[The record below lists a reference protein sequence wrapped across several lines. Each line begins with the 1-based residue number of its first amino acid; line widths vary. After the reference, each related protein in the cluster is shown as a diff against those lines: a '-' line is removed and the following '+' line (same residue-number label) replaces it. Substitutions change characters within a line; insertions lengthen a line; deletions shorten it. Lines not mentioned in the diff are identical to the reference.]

1 MPKTMKNHSLKK
13 NELIELSEVLFME
26 KGYEATSIEDILKA
40 SGLSKGGFYHYFK
53 SKEEVLVESMRR
65 FAEDM
70 LQELEPIVEAEGLSA
85 LDKLN
90 RFMEKKVE
98 LQSSKKDLAKYF
110 IMLTQSDFTYYRYIT
125 TITEMYIKPFTAII
139 QQGVDEGVFKVEFP
153 RETADILLRAIT
165 SVPQS
170 IYYREYLDDEEAGKR
185 YKASIEAI
193 AARTLGIDK
202 NTLRIF

>member
-1 MPKTMKNHSLKK
+1 MPKTMKNHNLKK
-13 NELIELSEVLFME
+13 SELVELSEALFIE
-26 KGYEATSIEDILKA
+26 RGYEATSIEDILKA

-53 SKEEVLVESMRR
+53 SKEEVLIESMRS

-70 LQELEPIVEAEGLSA
+70 LQELEPIIEAEGVSA

-90 RFMEKKVE
+90 RFMEKKQE
-98 LQSSKKDLAKYF
+98 LQSSKRDLAKYF

-139 QQGVDEGVFKVEFP
+139 QQGVEEGIFTVEFP

-170 IYYREYLDDEEAGKR
+170 IYYREYLDDKEAGMR

-202 NTLRIF
+202 NTIKIF